1 MLAKIIVFLGM
12 NLPQLNYNNIASFL
26 DREAIIIETIQQ
38 IMKDFGMFGLDIDF
52 SGDVSNAYNEM
63 HLQLTNAVDVLIVR
77 NAERLYA
84 ILYQVDIS
92 NKDLEKTHKEA
103 PEYSIVEVIAH
114 QIIEREL
121 KKVLTRRYF
130 KSQEL

>member
-1 MLAKIIVFLGM
+1 MVSFILLDFWRM
-12 NLPQLNYNNIASFL
+12 NLPNLHFENTPQFL
-26 DREAIIIETIQQ
+26 DGEAVILETIQQ
-38 IMKDFGMFGLDIDF
+38 IMKDFGMFGVNIEF

-63 HLQLTNAVDVLIVR
+63 HEQLTNAVDVLIVR

-84 ILYQVDIS
+84 VLYQVDVS
-92 NKDLEKTHKEA
+92 NKDLERTHQEA

-130 KSQEL
+130 KSL

>member
-1 MLAKIIVFLGM
+1 M
-12 NLPQLNYNNIASFL
+12 NLPDLHFSTTPQFL
-26 DREAIIIETIQQ
+26 DGEQIILETIQQ
-38 IMKDFGMFGLDIDF
+38 IMKDFGMFGLDIEF
-52 SGDVSNAYNEM
+52 SGNVSNAYHEM
-63 HLQLTNAVDVLIVR
+63 HQQLTNAVDVLIVR

-92 NKDLEKTHKEA
+92 NKDLEKTHHEA
-103 PEYSIVEVIAH
+103 PEFSIVEVIAH

-130 KSQEL
+130 KSL